1 MKNITRHTGTLS
13 VVKRLPSS
21 KSGNPRYLVNVD
33 GYLVSTQPDSS
44 IAFEV
49 TNFDGKEVAAEI
61 GTYYGAP
68 TLHRVES
75 APAS

>member
-1 MKNITRHTGTLS
+1 MKNITRHVGTLS

-21 KSGNPRYLVNVD
+21 VNGNPRYLIGVD
-33 GYLVSTQPDSS
+33 GYLVKTAPDSS

-49 TNFDGKEVAAEI
+49 TNFDGKEVIAEI
-61 GTYYGAP
+61 GTFYGVP